1 MQRCDGAVQKVQF
14 STCAFCACTSR
25 SNVGVVVIVVVHCR
39 QSITVLQRSCAL
51 IWNIPIDPE
60 RQRHFLDG
68 KDAKG
73 KTREN
78 VAVSVVDVDCR

>member
-1 MQRCDGAVQKVQF
+1 MQF
-14 STCAFCACTSR
+14 STCAFCACTSI

-51 IWNIPIDPE
+51 KWSIPIDPE
-60 RQRHFLDG
+60 RQRHFSEG
-68 KDAKG
+68 ERFC

-78 VAVSVVDVDCR
+78 VAVVAVFVVVVDRR